1 MAKKKSKKKIFII
14 LSIVII
20 AIIAIGFAVSSSF
33 KNVPTPVQF
42 SKVERRTITHTVNA
56 VGKIKPELEVKI
68 SSEASGEIIF
78 LGVRDGDTVKKGQ
91 LLVRIK
97 PDIVETQL
105 EQYKAGVDAA
115 LTEIESAKTMLEK
128 AKVDFNRVNEL
139 FKKNYASKDEFEKA
153 KSAVDQY
160 TAAYQGSLARKQQA
174 QASYKQMQNSATRTT
189 ITSPISG
196 VVTSLS
202 VENGEKVV
210 GTAQMAGTEIMRI
223 ADLNTMNSVV
233 DVDENDIINCK
244 IGDLAKIKIDAM
256 SDKELNGY
264 IIEMGHSAKVSASG
278 TQEQVTNFEV
288 KIRLTDK
295 EPKLRPGMSCNSAIA
310 TETKTNVLSVPLQS
324 VTVRSEDNTLK
335 SDVKETQRVEDQKEE
350 KFKENKIPPT
360 IVFINENMIAKQV
373 KVETGISDKGFIEI
387 KSGLNEG
394 QEIISG
400 NFQAVSKLLKDGAKV
415 SLEKTK
421 EEKK

>member
-1 MAKKKSKKKIFII
+1 
-14 LSIVII
+14 
-20 AIIAIGFAVSSSF
+20 
-33 KNVPTPVQF
+33 
-42 SKVERRTITHTVNA
+42 
-56 VGKIKPELEVKI
+56 
-68 SSEASGEIIF
+68 
-78 LGVRDGDTVKKGQ
+78 
-91 LLVRIK
+91 
-97 PDIVETQL
+97 
-105 EQYKAGVDAA
+105 
-115 LTEIESAKTMLEK
+115 
-128 AKVDFNRVNEL
+128 
-139 FKKNYASKDEFEKA
+139 
-153 KSAVDQY
+153 
-160 TAAYQGSLARKQQA
+160 
-174 QASYKQMQNSATRTT
+174 
-189 ITSPISG
+189 
-196 VVTSLS
+196 
-202 VENGEKVV
+202 
-210 GTAQMAGTEIMRI
+210 MAGTEIMRI

>member
-1 MAKKKSKKKIFII
+1 MAS
-14 LSIVII
+14 LSRVR
-20 AIIAIGFAVSSSF
+20 F

-174 QASYKQMQNSATRTT
+174 QASYKQMQNSATRYYDYF
-189 ITSPISG
+189 
-196 VVTSLS
+196 
-202 VENGEKVV
+202 
-210 GTAQMAGTEIMRI
+210 A
-223 ADLNTMNSVV
+223 
-233 DVDENDIINCK
+233 
-244 IGDLAKIKIDAM
+244 
-256 SDKELNGY
+256 
-264 IIEMGHSAKVSASG
+264 
-278 TQEQVTNFEV
+278 NFWRSNLV
-288 KIRLTDK
+288 IRRK
-295 EPKLRPGMSCNSAIA
+295 WRKSSWNSADGRNRDYA
-310 TETKTNVLSVPLQS
+310 HC
-324 VTVRSEDNTLK
+324 RLK
-335 SDVKETQRVEDQKEE
+335 H
-350 KFKENKIPPT
+350 
-360 IVFINENMIAKQV
+360 NE
-373 KVETGISDKGFIEI
+373 FRC
-387 KSGLNEG
+387 
-394 QEIISG
+394 
-400 NFQAVSKLLKDGAKV
+400 
-415 SLEKTK
+415 
-421 EEKK
+421 